1 MTGALFRQEAL
12 SHQGERL
19 WGDLLVS
26 QPLSATLITSFFTL
40 ITALTLMFLSQND
53 YLRKQTVPGILVPDS
68 GLAEIRAPAT
78 STVAALHVV
87 TNAVVDAGTPLF
99 TLQLDATHTPDAGLT
114 NLLQEQVTK
123 QIKAGQIQ
131 IEIEQK
137 NTAAITNKFAI
148 LNKNLQQRLQQIA
161 ALAANAQLLLQVKQ
175 KALTRAESLRDRG
188 LLALSDFEQVYALVL
203 DQQGVIEQFGLDLQQ
218 THGELDV
225 AQADQNSQEFA
236 SAREQQRL
244 TAEQAE
250 LQKQLLRLGAEQ
262 SSTVVAPIA
271 GRITSILR
279 HVGMSVNAG
288 EQMMVL
294 VPLHTKLQAELLLPS
309 SARGFVAVGQAVTIR
324 YDAFSYQKF
333 GVQDATVLSV
343 DTSAVMSKTGAEMVP
358 MYKVVATLAKQSISA
373 YGYEEKLLPGMVL
386 SADVVVDKRSLLEWL
401 LEPLLSIRGKL

>member
-1 MTGALFRQEAL
+1 M
-12 SHQGERL
+12 
-19 WGDLLVS
+19 
-26 QPLSATLITSFFTL
+26 
-40 ITALTLMFLSQND
+40 
-53 YLRKQTVPGILVPDS
+53 
-68 GLAEIRAPAT
+68 
-78 STVAALHVV
+78 
-87 TNAVVDAGTPLF
+87 
-99 TLQLDATHTPDAGLT
+99 
-114 NLLQEQVTK
+114 
-123 QIKAGQIQ
+123 
-131 IEIEQK
+131 
-137 NTAAITNKFAI
+137 
-148 LNKNLQQRLQQIA
+148 NKNLQQRLQQIA

-225 AQADQNSQEFA
+225 AQADQHSQEFA

-244 TAEQAE
+244 TAEHAE

-294 VPLHTKLQAELLLPS
+294 VPLNTKLQAELLLPS